1 MNRSNYLKRCLL
13 ITGALCFMLVCS
25 QKAAAQKYA
34 FAHYDIEDG
43 LIQSQVNNM
52 SQDNTHRLWIST
64 LGGICRFDGRDYYSL
79 SKANGLPN
87 NFVYITFA
95 DSKGTLWVGTNK
107 GLSSLKDQKIY
118 NYPIPN
124 DVKRTFVVH
133 IAEDGGGAVY
143 AVMSSQLYKVA
154 NRQLRRV
161 KVPDSL
167 NYSITSITTD
177 KAGYLYVSI
186 IGKGVYRLNNNKWEL
201 FAAYQGMMKNAFVF
215 KMQFDKRNK
224 QRLYLLTLKKLFI
237 ATANSIVPYQNAEID
252 AQAGP
257 LLSFDQDYNNNY
269 WLGTQRGA
277 YFVKGNQ
284 TIHFTASNGLTN
296 NSVSDIFCDN
306 DRNVWLGTQGSG
318 FYRYEGAEH
327 VVYDQSQG
335 INVNQVVMSI
345 GRDSKNNILLGT
357 AGNGIMQYS
366 NGKLNQLWQ
375 PPLMAG
381 TASIQTLFTDKD
393 KNVWVGTDRIGIW
406 KYNGS
411 TFNFLKG
418 SDTRSINYITA
429 DKAGTVWIATPQ
441 GCYYYEN
448 NTMNL
453 LPGNMSF
460 TSAILPLGKDSL
472 LLGTQE
478 GAKLFVNKTLVAKF
492 KLGAVTSSS
501 ILCMAEYDGKVFF
514 GTDDRGMFVWDRH
527 YGILK
532 NYTIANGFRANSIY
546 SIVADNRGVIWVGTG
561 RGINRITV
569 IPGTMDCKI
578 QQAGTSRDLLV
589 ESNQNA
595 ALYDNQQ
602 VFFGTTKGIIVFNA
616 NIMPMPEGAP
626 HVLIQNVKL
635 FTDGSNAPFQINDGF
650 NGTLKLK
657 ASQNHIVISFQGV
670 YLKKPEDVTYQYR
683 LTGLDDQFCWPVKT
697 NYVDYPSLPPGHYTF
712 EVKALSPEGKVSSG
726 VARLKFEVAPH
737 FYQQPLFR
745 ILVVVLLVL
754 LGIGL
759 QRFIHRRQIN
769 EKLALEQLKRDEKQ
783 KLRQQTAEDFHDDL
797 GNKLTR
803 ITVLTDVLNTK
814 LGDEKSDQKNLV
826 EQIQQ
831 NAAALYN
838 GTKDILWALDPK
850 SDNLYETLMHIKE
863 TGIEMFQDVNIDF
876 SFDGITENYNEVKLP
891 MEYSRNI
898 TMIFKELL
906 TNVLKHADAR
916 NVALSLEQPD
926 KNHLVIKIVDDGKGY
941 DEQKGKRG
949 HGIVNIKSR
958 AGRIG
963 AKFSIGGNREK
974 GTVAELRVKLDTKL

>member
-1 MNRSNYLKRCLL
+1 MA
-13 ITGALCFMLVCS
+13 GALCFMLVCG

-43 LIQSQVNNM
+43 LLQSQVNNL
-52 SQDNTHRLWIST
+52 SQDNTHRLWIAT

-87 NFVYITFA
+87 NFVYITYP
-95 DSKGTLWVGTNK
+95 DSKGKLWVGTNK
-107 GLSSLKDQKIY
+107 GLSSIKDQKIY

-133 IAEDGGGAVY
+133 IAEDRSGSVFAL
-143 AVMSSQLYKVA
+143 MSSQLYKV
-154 NRQLRRV
+154 NDRQMHRV
-161 KVPDSL
+161 KIPDSL
-167 NYSITSITTD
+167 NYSVTCIATD
-177 KAGYLYVSI
+177 QMGYLCASVM
-186 IGKGVYRLNNNKWEL
+186 GKGVYKLINNKWEL
-201 FAAYQGMMKNAFVF
+201 FAAYHGGMQNVYVF
-215 KMQFDKRNK
+215 KMQFDKFDK
-224 QRLYLLTLKKLFI
+224 QRLFLLTLKKLYI
-237 ATANSIVPYQNAEID
+237 ASANSIIPYQNAEID
-252 AQAGP
+252 KEAGP
-257 LLSFDQDYNNNY
+257 LLSFDQDFNNNY

-277 YFVKGNQ
+277 YFVKDDK

-318 FYRYEGAEH
+318 IYRYEGADH

-357 AGNGIMQYS
+357 AGNGIMQYN
-366 NGKLNQLWQ
+366 NGKLSQLWQ

-381 TASIQTLFTDKD
+381 TASVQSLYSDKN

-411 TFNFLKG
+411 GFNFLKG

-441 GCYYYEN
+441 GCYYYKN
-448 NTMNL
+448 DTMNL
-453 LPGNMSF
+453 LPGNMAF
-460 TSAILPLGKDSL
+460 TSAILPVGKDSL

-492 KLGAVTSSS
+492 RLGAVTSSS
-501 ILCMAEYDGKVFF
+501 ILCMAEYDGKIFF
-514 GTDDRGMFVWDRH
+514 GTDDSGMFVWDRH

-532 NYTIANGFRANSIY
+532 NYTTANGFRANSIY
-546 SIVADNRGVIWVGTG
+546 SIVADDKGVLWVGTG
-561 RGINRITV
+561 RGINRITLK
-569 IPGTMDCKI
+569 PGTVECNI
-578 QQAGTSRDLLV
+578 QQAGISRDLLV
-589 ESNQNA
+589 ESNQNSV
-595 ALYDNQQ
+595 LYDDQQ
-602 VFFGTTKGIIVFNA
+602 VFFGTTKGIIVFNT
-616 NIMPMPEGAP
+616 NIIPMPESAP

-635 FTDGSNAPFQINDGF
+635 FTDGSKAPLQINDSF
-650 NGTLKLK
+650 KGTLKLK

-712 EVKALSPEGKVSSG
+712 EVKALSPGGEVASG

-737 FYQQPLFR
+737 FYQQTWFR
-745 ILVVVLLVL
+745 LMSVAFLIL
-754 LGIGL
+754 LGIFL
-759 QRFIHRRQIN
+759 QRQIHRRQVN
-769 EKLALEQLKRDEKQ
+769 KRQALEQLKRDEKQ

-814 LGDEKSDQKNLV
+814 LGDDKTDQKNLV

-876 SFDGITENYNEVKLP
+876 SFDGISENYSEIKLP

-906 TNVLKHADAR
+906 TNVLKHADAH
-916 NVALSLEQPD
+916 NVALCLEQPD

-941 DEQKGKRG
+941 DEQKARRG
-949 HGIVNIKSR
+949 HGLVNIKSR

-963 AKFSIGGNREK
+963 AKFSIANSKDK
-974 GTVAELRVKLDTKL
+974 GTVAELHVKLDTKL